1 MRREEWEQETQR
13 IRRQIEMRQMEYAAI
28 WGFGAA
34 IIVGILLL
42 LALGK
47 EALCGALCLGALVGA
62 VVYAAFYKGAN
73 LYEILVTG
81 VIGAVI
87 GWGIGYNGDD
97 RVTFVITC
105 SIFCMII
112 YIVARAFEKKHK
124 YTDSGIHLNSRILST
139 AMTDFL
145 RKLAAFLQAH
155 PEGVQVVRQLS
166 SEDTI
171 EPPEEEGGFSRALLV
186 PEPDRKEFGV
196 FEVPRSD
203 EPTQFTHFIDGIQ
216 LVPLVKRGE
225 PAGGGQL

>member
-73 LYEILVTG
+73 LYEILLAG

-97 RVTFVITC
+97 VIAG
-105 SIFCMII
+105 SIICMII
-112 YIVARAFEKKHK
+112 YIVARAFEKKN
-124 YTDSGIHLNSRILST
+124 IST
-139 AMTDFL
+139 QIQ
-145 RKLAAFLQAH
+145 AF
-155 PEGVQVVRQLS
+155 
-166 SEDTI
+166 I
-171 EPPEEEGGFSRALLV
+171 
-186 PEPDRKEFGV
+186 
-196 FEVPRSD
+196 
-203 EPTQFTHFIDGIQ
+203 
-216 LVPLVKRGE
+216 
-225 PAGGGQL
+225 

>member
-73 LYEILVTG
+73 LNEMLVAG

-87 GWGIGYNGDD
+87 GWGIGIIYNVDD
-97 RVTFVITC
+97 RVTFVIGC
-105 SIFCMII
+105 SIICMII
-112 YIVARAFEKKHK
+112 YIVDRAFEKKK
-124 YTDSGIHLNSRILST
+124 T
-139 AMTDFL
+139 
-145 RKLAAFLQAH
+145 
-155 PEGVQVVRQLS
+155 
-166 SEDTI
+166 
-171 EPPEEEGGFSRALLV
+171 
-186 PEPDRKEFGV
+186 
-196 FEVPRSD
+196 
-203 EPTQFTHFIDGIQ
+203 
-216 LVPLVKRGE
+216 
-225 PAGGGQL
+225 